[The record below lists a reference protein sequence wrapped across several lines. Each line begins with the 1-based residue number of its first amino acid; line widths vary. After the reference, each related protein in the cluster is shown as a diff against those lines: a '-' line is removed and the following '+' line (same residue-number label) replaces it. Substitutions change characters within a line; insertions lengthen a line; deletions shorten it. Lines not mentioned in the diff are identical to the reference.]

1 MSNFIVLC
9 LCLRF
14 PPGWF
19 VLNLMVSTPCSDDF
33 FWTDSWQAIEK
44 LWYLFHVLVQV
55 EYPHRYLYLQ
65 IDYLIAQSR
74 ETARLPG
81 RTIIPLQHLGNCGHL
96 SFNYVKT
103 SSLTHIPK
111 QNIKSS
117 LRASSL
123 PPPPPP
129 PSFRQSSLE
138 SLLAGYIKSCTG
150 TQYLRLFFSLTR
162 SDKTQVNAITNFVGV
177 THWLCQFLTSL
188 QLDLLDFVMNDTQE
202 LFTIYSVP

>member
-1 MSNFIVLC
+1 MKSCNSACFKINWLLPLLKTWAVISWEAIFVLFLVCSVDLDILYMYIVAGHCPTMSNFIVLC

-96 SFNYVKT
+96 SYNNVKT
-103 SSLTHIPK
+103 SSLAHPETEHK
-111 QNIKSS
+111 
-117 LRASSL
+117 
-123 PPPPPP
+123 
-129 PSFRQSSLE
+129 
-138 SLLAGYIKSCTG
+138 
-150 TQYLRLFFSLTR
+150 
-162 SDKTQVNAITNFVGV
+162 V
-177 THWLCQFLTSL
+177 
-188 QLDLLDFVMNDTQE
+188 
-202 LFTIYSVP
+202 